1 MALSPAGTIDACG
14 VQPSTTALGDP
25 TARLLK
31 PTPPWSGLDLSQLP
45 FQPAGA
51 SKEINEPAW
60 GHIKTVDAENEV
72 DSSQEPVG
80 GSHVQSGHTL
90 DAIAKVKPKSFSLR
104 FRASQEGRW
113 SSGPVQRYTGVSLH
127 PLGP

>member
-1 MALSPAGTIDACG
+1 MAFSPAGTIEVCG

-25 TARLLK
+25 SAQAWK
-31 PTPPWSGLDLSQLP
+31 PSPAGSGLDLSQVP
-45 FQPAGA
+45 SQPAGA
-51 SKEINEPAW
+51 SKEVVVPPG
-60 GHIKTVDAENEV
+60 GHAQAVPTVNDV

-90 DAIAKVKPKSFSLR
+90 DAMAKMKPKSFSFR

-113 SSGPVQRYTGVSLH
+113 SSGPVQR
-127 PLGP
+127 